1 MIGSDKF
8 EVDAV
13 RAINSKAPDFM
24 MLLVKLFS
32 MKVKDERILPKEIGL
47 GCSFALNRLGKFAEQ
62 PVRLQSSTVRA

>member
-32 MKVKDERILPKEIGL
+32 MKVKDERDSPER
-47 GCSFALNRLGKFAEQ
+47 NRTW
-62 PVRLQSSTVRA
+62 LQLCVEPTWEVC